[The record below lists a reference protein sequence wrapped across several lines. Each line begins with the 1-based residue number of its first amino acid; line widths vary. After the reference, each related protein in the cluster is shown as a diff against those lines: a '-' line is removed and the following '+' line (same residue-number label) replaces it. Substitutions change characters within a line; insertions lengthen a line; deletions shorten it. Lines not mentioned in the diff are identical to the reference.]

1 MIKNIFGIILFLIIV
16 TPTHAQLKIGYVDSA
31 TILDSL
37 TESQDA
43 QLRLDA
49 MIQEWQEELTK
60 LENEWKDSYEDYERR
75 KLVLSDKRRAEIE
88 KSLVD
93 MEKNI
98 SVYRQ
103 QKFGVGGELF
113 RKQDELM
120 KPIQNKVFN
129 AIKSVSED
137 EDLDFVF
144 DRSGDLI
151 FLYAKDKYDITKL
164 VLEKLR

>member
-1 MIKNIFGIILFLIIV
+1 MKKNIFGLVLLLFLFK
-16 TPTHAQLKIGYVDSA
+16 PAQAQLKIGYVDSA

-43 QLRLDA
+43 QARLDA

-60 LENEWKDSYEDYERR
+60 LENEWKDSYDDYDRR

-93 MEKNI
+93 MENNI
-98 SVYRQ
+98 SNYRQ

-113 RKQDELM
+113 QKQDELM

-144 DRSGDLI
+144 DRSGDLT

>member
-1 MIKNIFGIILFLIIV
+1 MTKYIFGLILLLIAFSS
-16 TPTHAQLKIGYVDSA
+16 TQAQLKIGYVDSA

-49 MIQEWQEELTK
+49 IILEWQEELTK
-60 LENEWKDSYEDYERR
+60 LENEWKDNYEDYEKR
-75 KLVLSDKRRAEIE
+75 KLILSDKKRAEIE
-88 KSLVD
+88 KNLVEL
-93 MEKNI
+93 EKKI
-98 SVYRQ
+98 STFRQ

-129 AIKSVSED
+129 AIKSVSEE

-151 FLYAKDKYDITKL
+151 FLYAKDEYDITKL